1 MERNPNHPVVRE
13 LSDQWYKICAALML
27 KFGKTEIQITEHDLK
42 RLSDSDKANIV
53 ADTRGDRFLTL
64 RLVSDDEAIRL
75 AKKEGGLPH

>member
-1 MERNPNHPVVRE
+1 MELNPNHGVVRE

-27 KFGKTEIQITEHDLK
+27 KFGKTEIELTV
-42 RLSDSDKANIV
+42 SDIENLTTSGKANIV

-64 RLVSDDEAIRL
+64 RLVSDAEAIQI